1 MISFFCGYGYGF
13 RRRRAWVRFSLSYES
28 ILSRSGLPIAS
39 MSGSLLQL

>member
-13 RRRRAWVRFSLSYES
+13 RRRRARVRFSLPCES